1 MGLAEEVVGPLR
13 ASVEGSFAETV
24 LERMWELEALEGPID
39 LRLGEYM
46 ALLFGPLDARKINY
60 ANFGAFA
67 SEELDMDRTWAGRI
81 MALGRS
87 DLSRVKEALCRNWI
101 PISTA
106 VLAVKDVE
114 PEEQEDWV
122 AGVRSGD
129 IRPRK
134 KKEPVA
140 RVDIDDP
147 EKAALVDGVFHK
159 ARIVM
164 GYRATDPEVERH
176 ILGVYRERRSGKQLV
191 KDAQARREPPPKRTT
206 PFDPLDDPAAPF
218 LGPRVMPR
226 DEKHCLEL
234 IRDLLRMRRMR
245 RIELAVL
252 FDHMVEHKLYRE
264 LGFRSVKEMVDE
276 HLRLSVRSLEEY
288 SKELARLTYYPEL
301 EQALAEGMDVIRVL
315 AISDI
320 ATEDNVARWLAL
332 ARRMGVTELR
342 RAVAWA
348 EEATSAYVLG
358 LYERAIEE
366 TQDAHTWVAIK
377 AARRRTPKPPRRIG
391 GVHPDLYDACV
402 YYDREVQLPD
412 PKGFPSV
419 RKREG
424 FCCEN
429 PLCNCYSL
437 ANEGHH
443 WKRRKHGGSNH
454 PTNAGCLCRPCH
466 QRGIHGNAFTREID
480 AKGRE
485 VWTYL
490 SGRRVMVF

>member
-13 ASVEGSFAETV
+13 ASVEVSFAEAV
-24 LERMWELEALEGPID
+24 LERMWELDALEGPID
-39 LRLGEYM
+39 LRLGEYLAM
-46 ALLFGPLDARKINY
+46 LFGPSFDARKIDH

-67 SEELDMDRTWAGRI
+67 VEELDMDRTWASRI
-81 MALGRS
+81 MAFGGS
-87 DLSRVKEALCRNWI
+87 DLSRVKEALCRGWI

-114 PEEQEDWV
+114 AEEQEDWV

-134 KKEPVA
+134 KKPVE
-140 RVDIDDP
+140 RVDIEEP
-147 EKAALVDGVFHK
+147 EKAAFVDGVFHK
-159 ARIVM
+159 ARVAM
-164 GYRATDPEVERH
+164 GYRATDSEVERH
-176 ILGVYRERRSGKQLV
+176 VLGVYRERRSGKQLV

-226 DEKHCLEL
+226 DEDHLLEL

-252 FDHMVEHKLYRE
+252 HDQMVEHKLYRE

-301 EQALAEGMDVIRVL
+301 EDALAGGMDVIRVL

-320 ATEDNVARWLAL
+320 VTEDNVTRWLAL

-348 EEATSAYVLG
+348 EEATSKYVLE
-358 LYERAIEE
+358 LYERAIGD
-366 TQDAHTWVAIK
+366 TQYAHTWVALK
-377 AARRRTPKPPRRIG
+377 VARRRVPTATRQIG
-391 GVHPDLYDACV
+391 GVHPELYDACV

-412 PKGFPSV
+412 PKGFRSV

-429 PLCNCYSL
+429 PLGNCFSL
-437 ANEGHH
+437 RNEGHH
-443 WKRRKHGGSNH
+443 WKRRKHGGSND

-466 QRGIHGNAFTREID
+466 QRGIHGNAITREID

>member
-1 MGLAEEVVGPLR
+1 MGLVEEVVGPLR
-13 ASVEGSFAETV
+13 GPVEGSFAEAV

-39 LRLGEYM
+39 LRLGEYLAM
-46 ALLFGPLDARKINY
+46 LFGPLDPRKIDHT
-60 ANFGAFA
+60 NFGGFA

-87 DLSRVKEALCRNWI
+87 ELSLVKEALCRGWI
-101 PISTA
+101 PLSTA
-106 VLAVKDVE
+106 VLAVKNVD
-114 PEEQEDWV
+114 PEDQEEWI

-134 KKEPVA
+134 RKPVA
-140 RVDIDDP
+140 RVDIEEP
-147 EKAALVDGVFHK
+147 EKAAFVNGVFHK
-159 ARIVM
+159 ARVVM

-176 ILGVYRERRSGKQLV
+176 IVRVYRERRSGKKLV
-191 KDAQARREPPPKRTT
+191 NDAQAQREPPPKRTT

-234 IRDLLRMRRMR
+234 IRETLRMRRMR
-245 RIELAVL
+245 RLELAALRDYV
-252 FDHMVEHKLYRE
+252 VEHRLYRE
-264 LGFRSVKEMVDE
+264 LGFRNVKEMVNE

-288 SKELARLTYYPEL
+288 SKELARVTYYPEL
-301 EQALAEGMDVIRVL
+301 EEALAEGMDVVRLL

-320 ATEDNVARWLAL
+320 ATEDNVARWLAV
-332 ARRMGVTELR
+332 ARRIGVTELR

-348 EEATSAYVLG
+348 EEATSEYVLG

-366 TQDAHTWVAIK
+366 TQDAHTWVALK
-377 AARRRTPKPPRRIG
+377 AARSRSPKPPRRID
-391 GVHPDLYDACV
+391 GVHPELYDACV
-402 YYDREVQLPD
+402 YYDREVELPD

-419 RKREG
+419 RRREG

-429 PLCNCYSL
+429 PLCNCVSL
-437 ANEGHH
+437 RNEGHH
-443 WKRRKHGGSNH
+443 WKLRKHGGSNA
-454 PTNAGCLCRPCH
+454 PTNAGCLCKPCH
-466 QRGIHGNAFTREID
+466 RRGIHAGAFTKETD
-480 AKGRE
+480 AKGRD